1 MPSCKL
7 KLTQPIDIVILACQS
22 APEIDKNTQ
31 SINANALCCTSGK
44 AGVPSVRH
52 GNYKKWLRY
61 YLDFW
66 GMYRLAVG
74 YSKSP
79 LDL

>member
-1 MPSCKL
+1 MPHAHYSVYY
-7 KLTQPIDIVILACQS
+7 I
-22 APEIDKNTQ
+22 
-31 SINANALCCTSGK
+31 NALCCTSGK

-61 YLDFW
+61 YLDFC

-79 LDL
+79 LDLQYLTIM